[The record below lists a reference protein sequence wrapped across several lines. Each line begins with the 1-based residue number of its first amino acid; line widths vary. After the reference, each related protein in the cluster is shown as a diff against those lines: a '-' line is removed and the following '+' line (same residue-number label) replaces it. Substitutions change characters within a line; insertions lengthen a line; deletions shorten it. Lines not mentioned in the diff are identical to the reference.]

1 MDSLVLMSSMLLPCS
16 IIPSSLKNKS
26 LELAM
31 DHCITI
37 SSTGEPRSSMG
48 ESMRRRMSTRKEVA
62 ALVLLC
68 CNLFFMTIYT
78 QILSVEH
85 LDWAESGSVSVG

>member
-1 MDSLVLMSSMLLPCS
+1 
-16 IIPSSLKNKS
+16 
-26 LELAM
+26 
-31 DHCITI
+31 
-37 SSTGEPRSSMG
+37 
-48 ESMRRRMSTRKEVA
+48 MRRRMSTRKEVA